1 MRPSSPAP
9 GTRNA
14 RRCARRSTSG
24 CARPTPSTRSSIS
37 TGRCAT
43 PTIRPAC
50 CRSTIAAT
58 TSTRATWATAR
69 WETRS
74 ICRCSTDPAPSCAC
88 RISPIGVYVNWGA
101 DQPQQEAG
109 GWLDTPVTISLSP
122 RRTGCRAGSVPVEA
136 FAINERRV
144 GMRHVK
150 WAVVML
156 GFAAVA
162 LGVGAV
168 QGQQLSGEYK
178 IGVLEP
184 LTGNLAA
191 EGKRHLEGFEIMRD
205 LINERFGGV
214 MGKKLVF
221 VTGDAVDPT
230 AAASEATRLVTREG
244 VKIVTGTF
252 SSTLCGAASEAAA
265 RQNVIYWET
274 SCVDPRLT
282 RRGLKNVF
290 RTEIDG
296 TGFGWYNVEFIAKHL
311 AHRLGKKPNELRIAY
326 LSEDSSYGQSVTET
340 ARQRAKQEFG
350 MQEVAA
356 EYYTFTTND
365 LTPVILK
372 LKNANPDILHH
383 IARDQ
388 DAILFWR
395 QAREQNFLVK
405 AVVHAGATGYAATG
419 FGKAFGNDANGPF
432 ALLEPGPG
440 LIIEKMRPEGQ
451 RIERAFREAV
461 KAKTGSDVLA
471 GAHQLAGGG
480 LWILKLALDAAKT
493 DDLDKFR
500 AAVLA
505 MDLPVGSAVNGWGVK
520 FDETGQNSNARV
532 QHYMLQWQ
540 NGSLVTVWPEEFT
553 TNRAK
558 WIPLGAWDQ
567 RK

>member
-1 MRPSSPAP
+1 MRTKTWGVAAI
-9 GTRNA
+9 GL
-14 RRCARRSTSG
+14 
-24 CARPTPSTRSSIS
+24 
-37 TGRCAT
+37 
-43 PTIRPAC
+43 
-50 CRSTIAAT
+50 IA
-58 TSTRATWATAR
+58 
-69 WETRS
+69 
-74 ICRCSTDPAPSCAC
+74 
-88 RISPIGVYVNWGA
+88 
-101 DQPQQEAG
+101 
-109 GWLDTPVTISLSP
+109 L
-122 RRTGCRAGSVPVEA
+122 
-136 FAINERRV
+136 
-144 GMRHVK
+144 
-150 WAVVML
+150 
-156 GFAAVA
+156 A
-162 LGVGAV
+162 LGAGIV
-168 QGQQLSGEYK
+168 QGQAPPSGEYK
-178 IGVLEP
+178 IGILEP
-184 LTGNLAA
+184 LTGNLAVQ
-191 EGKRHLEGFEIMRD
+191 GKLHLEGYEIMRD
-205 LINERFGGV
+205 LINTRFGGV

-221 VTGDAVDPT
+221 VSGDAVDPT
-230 AAASEATRLVTREG
+230 AAASEATRLATREG
-244 VKIVTGTF
+244 VKIITGTF

-282 RRGLKNVF
+282 RRNLKNVF

-311 AHRLGKKPNELRIAY
+311 AHRLGKKPSELKIAY
-326 LSEDSSYGQSVTET
+326 LSEDSSYGQSVTES
-340 ARQRAKQEFG
+340 ARQRAKGEFG
-350 MQEVAA
+350 MQEVAL

-372 LKNANPDILHH
+372 LKNASPDVLHH

-395 QAREQNFLVK
+395 QAREQNLEVK
-405 AVVHAGATGYAATG
+405 AVVHAGATGYGAPG
-419 FGKAFGNDANGPF
+419 FGKAFGNDSNGPF

-440 LIIEKMRPEGQ
+440 LLIEKFRPEGQ
-451 RIERAFREAV
+451 RVERAFHEAV

-471 GAHQLAGGG
+471 GGHQLAGGG

-500 AAVLA
+500 AAVMSL
-505 MDLPVGSAVNGWGVK
+505 DLPVGSAVNGWGVK

-558 WIPLGAWDQ
+558 WIPLGPWDQ

>member
-1 MRPSSPAP
+1 MKS
-9 GTRNA
+9 
-14 RRCARRSTSG
+14 
-24 CARPTPSTRSSIS
+24 
-37 TGRCAT
+37 
-43 PTIRPAC
+43 
-50 CRSTIAAT
+50 AA
-58 TSTRATWATAR
+58 
-69 WETRS
+69 
-74 ICRCSTDPAPSCAC
+74 
-88 RISPIGVYVNWGA
+88 
-101 DQPQQEAG
+101 
-109 GWLDTPVTISLSP
+109 WLMV
-122 RRTGCRAGSVPVEA
+122 
-136 FAINERRV
+136 V
-144 GMRHVK
+144 G
-150 WAVVML
+150 L
-156 GFAAVA
+156 VA
-162 LGVGAV
+162 LAVGAGMV
-168 QGQQLSGEYK
+168 EGQQPLSGEYK

-184 LTGNLAA
+184 LTGNLAVQGKLHV
-191 EGKRHLEGFEIMRD
+191 EGYEIMRD
-205 LINERFGGV
+205 LINTRFGGV

-221 VTGDAVDPT
+221 AVGDAVDPT
-230 AAASEATRLVTREG
+230 AAASEATRLATREG
-244 VKIVTGTF
+244 VKILTGTF

-282 RRGLKNVF
+282 RRGLKNVY

-311 AHRLGKKPNELRIAY
+311 AHRLGKKPNELKIAY
-326 LSEDSSYGQSVTET
+326 LSEDSSYGQSVTES
-340 ARQRAKQEFG
+340 ARTRAKNEFG
-350 MQEVAA
+350 MQEVAL

-395 QAREQNFLVK
+395 QAREQNFEVK
-405 AVVHAGATGYAATG
+405 AVVHAGATGYGNPG

-440 LIIEKMRPEGQ
+440 FVIEKLRPEGQ
-451 RIERAFREAV
+451 QVERAFREAV

-471 GAHQLAGGG
+471 GGHQLAGGG
-480 LWILKLALDAAKT
+480 LWVLKLALDAAKT
-493 DDLDKFR
+493 DDPDKFR
-500 AAVLA
+500 AAVMAL
-505 MDLPVGSAVNGWGVK
+505 DLPIGSAVNGWGVK
-520 FDETGQNSNARV
+520 FDEMGQNSNARV

-558 WIPLGAWDQ
+558 WIPLGPPDQ